1 MDTPN
6 ATSDLTIIFLTAE
19 EHPEYWM
26 DFHWQHLMKAVGSY
40 PLIISTTSQVK
51 HTKYRAAG
59 WNVILQTE
67 EYSHYSMY
75 RQLLRAAK
83 LATTPYIA
91 VAESDVLYSPDHFSF
106 FRPQPDEVAY
116 DMSKWSLYTWRPIF
130 TMKRRPSNAFMIAP
144 REYLIQALEERY
156 GDNSLI
162 SPERSKDRVGE
173 IGRHI
178 HEKGL
183 GLPLKKAV
191 EVWCYNPSVIFQHM
205 NALGT
210 KQAHF
215 PLKKTLGEM
224 KALEIPL
231 WGRAED
237 LVKEYR

>member
-6 ATSDLTIIFLTAE
+6 ATPDLTIVYLTAN
-19 EHPEYWM
+19 EHPQHWEE
-26 DFHWQHLMKAVGSY
+26 FHLAHLKQAVGNY
-40 PLIISTTSQVK
+40 PVITSSIKPVDFGTNII
-51 HTKYRAAG
+51 
-59 WNVILQTE
+59 QTE

-75 RQLLRAAK
+75 RQLLRASK
-83 LATTPYIA
+83 MATTPYIA
-91 VAESDVLYSPDHFSF
+91 VAESDVLYPADHFSF

-116 DMSKWSLYTWRPIF
+116 DMSKWSLYTWRPVF
-130 TMKRRPSNAFMIAP
+130 TLKRRPSNAFMIAP

-156 GDNSLI
+156 GDNPLI
-162 SPERSKDRVGE
+162 SPEKSKQRVGE

-191 EVWCYNPSVIFQHM
+191 EVWCYHPSIILQTE

-215 PLKKTLGEM
+215 PFKKTLGEM
-224 KALEIPL
+224 KADSIPM
-231 WGRAED
+231 WGSALD